1 MEEKRHPMSRAG
13 KPAVRIAE
21 KGLVA
26 DLGPGITKTT
36 WYGFKFPYLVQKY
49 KCSFHFSLLQMDR
62 NGRH

>member
-1 MEEKRHPMSRAG
+1 MEEKRRLMSRAG

-36 WYGFKFPYLVQKY
+36 WYGFKFPI
-49 KCSFHFSLLQMDR
+49 FSAEI
-62 NGRH
+62 